1 MSPAPK
7 AERRPATVLLVED
20 EPLVRMLLAEELR
33 AAGLTVVEAGCASD
47 ALSFLAVDS
56 VDVVVTDI
64 QMPGGMDG
72 LELARE
78 IRRKHPA
85 VPIVLT
91 SGNPPPV
98 NVSVV
103 GPFLMKP
110 YALDQA
116 VRVVVASLRRL
127 EIDDGPLSGR

>member
-1 MSPAPK
+1 MAPEPK
-7 AERRPATVLLVED
+7 AQRRPARVLLVED

-33 AAGLTVVEAGCASD
+33 EVGLTVVEAASAGE
-47 ALSFLAVDS
+47 ALSFLSVADP

-72 LELARE
+72 LELADQ
-78 IRRKHPA
+78 IRQTHPA
-85 VPIVLT
+85 IPIVLT

-98 NVSVV
+98 NLSQV

-110 YALDQA
+110 YSLNQA
-116 VRVVVASLRRL
+116 VEVVVASLRHK
-127 EIDDGPLSGR
+127 EIDDDCSE

>member
-1 MSPAPK
+1 MSPEPK
-7 AERRPATVLLVED
+7 AERRPAKVLLVED

-33 AAGLTVVEAGCASD
+33 AAGLTVVEAASARD
-47 ALSFLAVDS
+47 ALSFLGVDS

-72 LELARE
+72 LELAEE
-78 IRRKHPA
+78 IRQKHPA

-98 NVSVV
+98 NLNVV

-110 YALDQA
+110 YALGQA
-116 VRVVVASLRRL
+116 VRVVVASLPRL
-127 EIDDGPLSGR
+127 EIDEGRPD

>member
-1 MSPAPK
+1 MSPEPK
-7 AERRPATVLLVED
+7 AERRPAKVLLVED

-33 AAGLTVVEAGCASD
+33 AAGLTVVEAGCASE

-72 LELARE
+72 LELAE
-78 IRRKHPA
+78 DIRRKHPA
-85 VPIVLT
+85 VPIVVT

-98 NVSVV
+98 NLSQL

-110 YALDQA
+110 YTLDEA
-116 VRVVVASLRRL
+116 VGVVVACLQL
-127 EIDDGPLSGR
+127 EIEDGRPD